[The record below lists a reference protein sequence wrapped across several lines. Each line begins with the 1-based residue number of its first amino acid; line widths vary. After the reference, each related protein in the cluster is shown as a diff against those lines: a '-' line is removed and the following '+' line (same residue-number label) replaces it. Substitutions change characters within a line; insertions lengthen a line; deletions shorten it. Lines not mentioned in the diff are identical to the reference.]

1 MLETKKYSFDV
12 DAVRA
17 EFPVLDQKVYG
28 NKPLIYLDSAASSQK
43 PRSVAD
49 AVAHYYLHEHAN
61 IHRGVHFLSQQ
72 ATDKYEEVRK
82 KTRNFINAAYDE
94 EIIFTS
100 GTTDGINLVAATF
113 DRAFI
118 QPGDEVIVTAME
130 HHSNLVPWQMM
141 CERAKAKL
149 RFVPVSDSGELAFNE
164 YEKLLNSKT
173 KLVAVSHV
181 SNTLGTVNPV
191 KQMAEKAN
199 EYGAKVLVDGAQSV
213 PHLKVDV
220 RDLNC
225 DFYAFSAHKMY
236 GPTGVGVLYGKKEI
250 LNELPPYRGGGEMI
264 KTVTLEK
271 STYNDLPHKFEA
283 GTPNI
288 AGVIGLGAAIDF
300 MNRTDLK
307 SAPNH
312 EQAVLEYC
320 ENRLKVEFPTVRI
333 FGEAPVKTGAVSFLL
348 GDLHPYDVGVLLDR
362 MGIAVRTGH
371 HCTEPLMTRF
381 DIPGTV
387 RASFGM
393 YNTTEEVNLFIEG
406 LKRAEKML
414 S

>member
-1 MLETKKYSFDV
+1 MLKTKKNTFDV

-28 NKPLIYLDSAASSQK
+28 KKQLIYFDSAASSQK
-43 PRSVAD
+43 PKSVAD
-49 AVAHYYLHEHAN
+49 AVAHYYLYEHAN

-72 ATDKYEEVRK
+72 ATDQYEKVRK
-82 KTRNFINAAYDE
+82 KTRDFINAAYDE

-113 DRAFI
+113 DRAYI
-118 QPGDEVIVTAME
+118 QPGDEVIVSGME

-141 CERAKAKL
+141 CERSGAVLK
-149 RFVPVSDSGELAFNE
+149 FVPVSDSGEFVFDA

-181 SNTLGTVNPV
+181 SNTLGTINPV
-191 KQMAEKAN
+191 KNIISKAHDF
-199 EYGAKVLVDGAQSV
+199 GAKVLIDGAQSV

-220 RDLNC
+220 RDLDC

-250 LNELPPYRGGGEMI
+250 LNEMPPYRGGGEMI

-271 STYNDLPHKFEA
+271 STYNGLPHKFEA

-300 MNRTDLK
+300 MLRDYVK
-307 SAPNH
+307 GAEEH
-312 EQAVLEYC
+312 EHEVLQYC
-320 ENRLKVEFPTVRI
+320 EEQLRRHFNEIKI
-333 FGEAPVKTGAVSFLL
+333 IGEAPEKTGGVSFLL
-348 GDLHPYDVGVLLDR
+348 GDLHHYDVGVLLDR
-362 MGIAVRTGH
+362 LGVAVRTGH

-381 DIPGTV
+381 GITGTV

-393 YNTTEEVNLFIEG
+393 YNTKDEVDVFIDG
-406 LKRAEKML
+406 LKHAERML

>member
-1 MLETKKYSFDV
+1 MPKIKDVIFDV

-17 EFPVLDQKVYG
+17 EFPVLDQKIYG
-28 NKPLIYLDSAASSQK
+28 NKPLVYFDSAASSQK
-43 PRSVAD
+43 PRAVAD
-49 AVAHYYLHEHAN
+49 AVAGYYLHEHAN

-72 ATDKYEEVRK
+72 ATDKYEAVRK
-82 KTRNFINAAYDE
+82 KTRDFINAAYEE

-100 GTTDGINLVAATF
+100 GTTDGINLVSSTF

-118 QPGDEVIVTAME
+118 QPGDEVIVTGME

-141 CERAKAKL
+141 CERSGAKL
-149 RFVPVSDSGELAFNE
+149 RFIPVSDSGELVMEEF
-164 YEKLLNSKT
+164 EKLLGSRT

-191 KQMAEKAN
+191 KEITAKAHKA
-199 EYGAKVLVDGAQSV
+199 GAKVLIDGAQSV
-213 PHLKVDV
+213 PHLKVNV
-220 RDLNC
+220 RELDC

-236 GPTGVGVLYGKKEI
+236 GPTGVGVLYGKKEL

-271 STYNDLPHKFEA
+271 STYNELPHKFEA

-288 AGVIGLGAAIDF
+288 AGVIGFGAAIDF
-300 MNRTDLK
+300 MLRDDLK
-307 SAPNH
+307 GAVQH

-320 ENRLKVEFPTVRI
+320 EQRLKDEFSGVRI
-333 FGEAPVKTGAVSFLL
+333 IGQAREKVGAVSFLL
-348 GDLHPYDVGVLLDR
+348 GDIHPYDVGVLLDR
-362 MGIAVRTGH
+362 LGIAVRTGH

-381 DIPGTV
+381 EIPGTV

-393 YNTTEEVNLFIEG
+393 YNTKAEVDVFIEG

>member
-1 MLETKKYSFDV
+1 MLKTKKNTFDV

-28 NKPLIYLDSAASSQK
+28 KKQLIYFDSAASSQK
-43 PRSVAD
+43 PKSVAD
-49 AVAHYYLHEHAN
+49 AVAHYYLYEHAN

-72 ATDKYEEVRK
+72 ATDQYEKVRK
-82 KTRNFINAAYDE
+82 KTRDFINAAYDE

-113 DRAFI
+113 DRAYI
-118 QPGDEVIVTAME
+118 QPGDEVIVSGME

-141 CERAKAKL
+141 CERSGAVLK
-149 RFVPVSDSGELAFNE
+149 FVPVSDSGEFVFDA

-181 SNTLGTVNPV
+181 SNTLGTINPV
-191 KQMAEKAN
+191 KNIISKAHDF
-199 EYGAKVLVDGAQSV
+199 GAKVLIDGAQSV

-220 RDLNC
+220 RDLDC

-236 GPTGVGVLYGKKEI
+236 GPTGVGVLYGKKQI

-300 MNRTDLK
+300 MLRDYVK
-307 SAPNH
+307 GAEEH
-312 EQAVLEYC
+312 EHEVLQYC
-320 ENRLKVEFPTVRI
+320 EEQLRRHFNEIKI
-333 FGEAPVKTGAVSFLL
+333 IGEAPEKTGGVSFLL
-348 GDLHPYDVGVLLDR
+348 GDLHHYDVGVLLDR
-362 MGIAVRTGH
+362 LGVAVRTGH

-381 DIPGTV
+381 GITGTV

-393 YNTTEEVNLFIEG
+393 YNTKDEVDVFIDG
-406 LKRAEKML
+406 LKRAERML